1 MTLINL
7 LFYYKEVRKMAS
19 MDRRKL
25 LSSFYLMVD
34 QISFASTEIGAAV
47 NGRTAVTAWAKDDN
61 VVFVGELRHILIF
74 ALLAFDVAAVAVN
87 EQFRLVSERKF
98 QNLRAT
104 NDISIINLDPTE
116 GEGIVVD
123 EDVLFLEN
131 LTHTYRRE
139 WDTQSGLIVE
149 ADPGGNKEYCIGT
162 TLAALAYG
170 LQFATAGTGPIYVT
184 TNFGFF
190 DHAAAGNGLNVVDLL
205 GPAGPVE
212 LDKAHLTLGNIV
224 LSAS

>member
-1 MTLINL
+1 
-7 LFYYKEVRKMAS
+7 MAS

-25 LSSFYLMVD
+25 QSKFYLMVD
-34 QISFASTEIGAAV
+34 HISFASTEIGALT
-47 NGRTAVTAWAKDDN
+47 NGRTAVTTWAKDTN

-74 ALLAFDVAAVAVN
+74 ALMAFDVAAVAVL

-98 QNLRAT
+98 QNLLAT
-104 NDISIINLDPTE
+104 NDLTIIDLNPTA
-116 GEGIVVD
+116 GEGIVED

-131 LTHTYRRE
+131 LTNNYRRE
-139 WDTQSGLIVE
+139 WDMLSGLIVE
-149 ADPGGNKEYCIGT
+149 DDATGAKEYFSGS

-170 LQFATAGTGPIYVT
+170 LQYKAAGTAPLYVA

-190 DHAAAGNGLNVVDLL
+190 DISGAGNGLSVVDLL
-205 GPAGPVE
+205 GPSGPVE
-212 LDKAHLTLGNIV
+212 LDKAHVTLGNLV

>member
-1 MTLINL
+1 
-7 LFYYKEVRKMAS
+7 MAS

-25 LSSFYLMVD
+25 QSKFYLMVD
-34 QISFASTEIGAAV
+34 HISFASTAIGAAT
-47 NGRTAVTAWAKDDN
+47 NGRTAATAWAKDAN

-74 ALLAFDVAAVAVN
+74 ALMAFDIAAVAVN

-98 QNLRAT
+98 QNLLAA
-104 NDISIINLDPTE
+104 NDLSIIDLDPTA

-131 LTHTYRRE
+131 LTNNYRRE
-139 WDTQSGLIVE
+139 WDLVSGLIVE
-149 ADPGGNKEYCIGT
+149 DDALGTKEYFSGS
-162 TLAALAYG
+162 TLATLAYG
-170 LQFATAGTGPIYVT
+170 LQYKTGGTVPIYAA

-190 DHAAAGNGLNVVDLL
+190 DISGAGNGLSVVDLL
-205 GPAGPVE
+205 GPSGPVE
-212 LDKAHLTLGNIV
+212 LDKAHVTLGNLV

>member
-1 MTLINL
+1 
-7 LFYYKEVRKMAS
+7 MAS

-25 LSSFYLMVD
+25 QSKFYLMVD
-34 QISFASTEIGAAV
+34 HISFASSEIGATL
-47 NGRTAVTAWAKDDN
+47 NGRTASTAWAKDTN

-74 ALLAFDVAAVAVN
+74 ALMAFDVAAVAVL

-98 QNLRAT
+98 QNLLAT
-104 NDISIINLDPTE
+104 NDVKIIDLDPTA
-116 GEGIVVD
+116 GEGIVED

-131 LTHTYRRE
+131 LTNSYRRE
-139 WDTQSGLIVE
+139 WDTVSGLIVE
-149 ADPGGNKEYCIGT
+149 DDTTGAKEFFSGS

-170 LQFATAGTGPIYVT
+170 LQYKTGGTAPLYAA

-190 DHAAAGNGLNVVDLL
+190 DISGAGNGLSVVDIL
-205 GPAGPVE
+205 GPSGPVE
-212 LDKAHLTLGNIV
+212 LDKAHVTLGNLV

>member
-1 MTLINL
+1 
-7 LFYYKEVRKMAS
+7 MAS

-25 LSSFYLMVD
+25 QSKFYLMVD
-34 QISFASTEIGAAV
+34 HISFASTEIGATL
-47 NGRTAVTAWAKDDN
+47 NGRTAATAWAKDTN

-74 ALLAFDVAAVAVN
+74 ALMAFDVAAVAVL

-98 QNLRAT
+98 QNLLAT
-104 NDISIINLDPTE
+104 NDLTIIDLDPTA
-116 GEGIVVD
+116 GEGIVED

-131 LTHTYRRE
+131 LTNNYRRE
-139 WDTQSGLIVE
+139 WDTISGLIVE
-149 ADPGGNKEYCIGT
+149 DDALGTKEFFSGS

-170 LQFATAGTGPIYVT
+170 LQFAAAGTAPLYVA

-190 DHAAAGNGLNVVDLL
+190 DIAGAGNGLSVVDLL
-205 GPAGPVE
+205 GPSGPVE
-212 LDKAHLTLGNIV
+212 LDKAHVTMGNLI

>member
-1 MTLINL
+1 
-7 LFYYKEVRKMAS
+7 MAS

-25 LSSFYLMVD
+25 QSKFYLMVD
-34 QISFASTEIGAAV
+34 HISFASTAIGAAT
-47 NGRTAVTAWAKDDN
+47 NGRTAATAWAKDAN

-74 ALLAFDVAAVAVN
+74 ALMAFDVAAVAVN

-98 QNLRAT
+98 QNLLAN
-104 NDISIINLDPTE
+104 NDLSIISLDPTE

-131 LTHTYRRE
+131 LTNQYRRE
-139 WDTQSGLIVE
+139 WDLVSGLIVE
-149 ADPGGNKEYCIGT
+149 DDTAGTKEYFSGS
-162 TLAALAYG
+162 TLATLAYG
-170 LQFATAGTGPIYVT
+170 LQYKAGGTAPIYAA

-190 DHAAAGNGLNVVDLL
+190 DISGSGNGLSVVDLL
-205 GPAGPVE
+205 GPSGPVE
-212 LDKAHLTLGNIV
+212 LDKAHVTLGNLV